1 MTTAPTAPVSPT
13 ATATASPAGPATAT
27 PTAQPDDCLA
37 ADFYQYEALLPDDER
52 EILLKARA
60 FLRKDIKPLVNEYW
74 GRGEFPFEMI
84 EKFRASGLAAL
95 AYEGYGEHKPAT
107 SHLLGG
113 MLATELGRVDAS
125 TATFF
130 GVHNGLAFY
139 SIHYGGDQEQRDR
152 FLPAMASMD
161 KIGAFALTE
170 PLGGSDVSGGMRT
183 TARREGDEWILDG
196 AKKWIG
202 NATFADYVVV
212 FARDVDDNKVKAF
225 VVEKGTPGFRP
236 EKIEG
241 KIALRIVQNA
251 EITLTGVRVPEA
263 NRLHN
268 IRGFRDVAEILRVTR
283 GGVAWQALGVM
294 IGAYELA
301 LDYAKERTAFGRPIA
316 KFQLVQDLLVKSLGN
331 ITACWGMLVQLARLQ
346 DQGVFRDEQSALA
359 KEYVAARMR
368 ESVAWCR
375 EIFGGNGIVLDHDV
389 ARFFSDAEALYSYE
403 GTHQMQTLIVGKSIT
418 GHSAFV
424 G

>member
-1 MTTAPTAPVSPT
+1 MTTDT
-13 ATATASPAGPATAT
+13 T
-27 PTAQPDDCLA
+27 PLTPLDDQLV

-52 EILLKARA
+52 KILLKART
-60 FLRKDIKPLVNEYW
+60 FLREEIKPMVNKYW
-74 GRGEFPFEMI
+74 GKGEFPNEMI
-84 EKFRASGLAAL
+84 EKFRGSELAAL
-95 AYEGYGEHKPAT
+95 AYEGYGEHRPAA

-113 MLATELGRVDAS
+113 MLAMELSRVDAS
-125 TATFF
+125 VATFF
-130 GVHNGLAFY
+130 GVHNGLGFY
-139 SIHYGGDQEQRDR
+139 SIYYGGDQEQRDGW
-152 FLPAMASMD
+152 LPAMASME

-183 TARREGDEWILDG
+183 TAKREGDTWILNG
-196 AKKWIG
+196 AKRWIG

-212 FARDVDDNKVKAF
+212 WARDVDDNKVKGF
-225 VVEKGTPGFRP
+225 VVEKGTPGFKP
-236 EKIEG
+236 VKIEG

-251 EITLTGVRVPEA
+251 EITLTDVRVPEA
-263 NRLHN
+263 NRLQN
-268 IRGFRDVAEILRVTR
+268 INGFRDVAEVLRVTR
-283 GGVAWQALGVM
+283 SGVAWQALGVM

-301 LDYAKERTAFGRPIA
+301 LDYAKQRIAFGRPIA
-316 KFQLVQDLLVKSLGN
+316 KFQMVQDLLVRSLGN

-346 DQGVFRDEQSALA
+346 DQGIFRDEHSALA
-359 KEYVAARMR
+359 KEFVAARMR
-368 ESVAWCR
+368 EVVAWCR
-375 EIFGGNGIVLDHDV
+375 EIFGGNGIVLDYDI

>member
-1 MTTAPTAPVSPT
+1 MTVTTPVPTPVAPL
-13 ATATASPAGPATAT
+13 
-27 PTAQPDDCLA
+27 DDLLT
-37 ADFYQYEALLPDDER
+37 ADFYRYQTLLSDDER
-52 EILLKARA
+52 DILLKART
-60 FLRKDIKPLVNEYW
+60 FLRKEVKPLVNEYW
-74 GRGEFPFEMI
+74 GKAEFPVELI
-84 EKFRASGLAAL
+84 EKFRGSGLAAL
-95 AYEGYGEHKPAT
+95 AYEGYGEHKAAT

-125 TATFF
+125 VATFF
-130 GVHNGLAFY
+130 GVHNGLGFY
-139 SIHYGGDQEQRDR
+139 SIYYGGDQEQRDR
-152 FLPAMASMD
+152 FLPAMATME

-183 TARREGDEWILDG
+183 TARREGDTWIING

-225 VVEKGTPGFRP
+225 VVEKGTPGFKP

-251 EITLTGVRVPEA
+251 EITLTDVHVPEA
-263 NRLHN
+263 NRLQN
-268 IRGFRDVAEILRVTR
+268 IKGFRDVAEVLRQTR
-283 GGVAWQALGVM
+283 SGVAWQALGVM

-301 LDYAKERTAFGRPIA
+301 LDYAKERIAFGRPIA

-331 ITACWGMLVQLARLQ
+331 ITASWGMLIQLARLQ
-346 DQGVFRDEQSALA
+346 DQGIFRDEHSALA

-368 ESVAWCR
+368 EVVGWCR
-375 EIFGGNGIVLDHDV
+375 ELFGGNGILLDYDV

>member
-1 MTTAPTAPVSPT
+1 MTVTTPIPTPTAPL
-13 ATATASPAGPATAT
+13 
-27 PTAQPDDCLA
+27 DDLLA
-37 ADFYQYEALLPDDER
+37 ADFYRYQTLLSDDER
-52 EILLKARA
+52 KILLKART
-60 FLRKDIKPLVNEYW
+60 FLREEVKPLVNEYW
-74 GRGEFPFEMI
+74 GKAEFPVELI
-84 EKFRASGLAAL
+84 DKFRGSGLAAL
-95 AYEGYGEHKPAT
+95 AYEGYGEHRAAA

-125 TATFF
+125 VATFF
-130 GVHNGLAFY
+130 GVHNGLGFY
-139 SIHYGGDQEQRDR
+139 SIYYGGDQEQRDR
-152 FLPAMASMD
+152 FLPAMATME

-183 TARREGDEWILDG
+183 TAKREGDTWVING

-212 FARDVDDNKVKAF
+212 FARDVDDNKVKGF
-225 VVEKGTPGFRP
+225 VVEKGTPGFKP
-236 EKIEG
+236 VKIEG

-251 EITLTGVRVPEA
+251 EITLTDVRVPEA
-263 NRLHN
+263 NRLQN
-268 IRGFRDVAEILRVTR
+268 IKGFRDVAEVLRQTR
-283 GGVAWQALGVM
+283 SGVAWQALGVM

-301 LDYAKERTAFGRPIA
+301 LDYAKQRIAFGRPIA
-316 KFQLVQDLLVKSLGN
+316 KFQMVQDLLVKSLGN
-331 ITACWGMLVQLARLQ
+331 ITASWGMLIQLARLQ
-346 DQGVFRDEQSALA
+346 DQGIFRDEHSALA
-359 KEYVAARMR
+359 KEFVAARMR
-368 ESVAWCR
+368 EVVAWSR
-375 EIFGGNGIVLDHDV
+375 EIFGGNGILLEYDV